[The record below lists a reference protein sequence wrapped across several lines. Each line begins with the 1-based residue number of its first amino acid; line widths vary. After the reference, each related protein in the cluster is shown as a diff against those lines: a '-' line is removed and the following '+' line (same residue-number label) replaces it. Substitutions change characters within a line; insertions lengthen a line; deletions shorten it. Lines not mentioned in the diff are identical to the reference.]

1 VATVASRRPDAD
13 VILGDFPP
21 IFLRVLSVCFG
32 LVWGSFLNVVI
43 YRVPRGMSVVRPAS
57 HCPGCG
63 KPVRAWDNVPVLSW
77 LLLRGKARCCG
88 VAISPRYPLVEAI
101 GGLLSLAILEVIV
114 LRLDPFTAAP
124 RALAIYAVDLAL
136 ALALVAGAFIDVEHL
151 IVPDSITLGG
161 TMAGLATASFRDLP
175 YWESLLGAAV
185 GFVVV
190 WLPFVVVYPWL
201 RGRVGMGLG
210 DAKLLM
216 LAGAWF
222 GWPGALLVLGAGAV
236 QGTVVAIVLMI
247 LNRGKIAEPEAVLRE
262 REETRRELELMSPE
276 DRAEAEKELALDPI
290 AEEAGEGL
298 GQQRIAFGPFLS
310 LATLE
315 CLFFGRD
322 VLSTY
327 FGWTG

>member
-1 VATVASRRPDAD
+1 

-21 IFLRVLSVCFG
+21 IFLRVLALCLG

-63 KPVRAWDNVPVLSW
+63 KPVRAWDNVPVLGW

-88 VAISPRYPLVEAI
+88 VSISPRYPLVEAI
-101 GGLLSLAILEVIV
+101 GGLLSLAILEVII
-114 LRLDPFTAAP
+114 LRLDPFTPAP

-136 ALALVAGAFIDVEHL
+136 SLSLVAGAFIDIEHM
-151 IVPDSITLGG
+151 IVPDGITWGG
-161 TMAGLATASFRDLP
+161 TVAGVVTASFRDMP
-175 YWESLLGAAV
+175 YRDALLGAAV

-190 WLPFVVVYPWL
+190 WLPFVVVYPRL

-216 LAGAWF
+216 LAGAWL

-236 QGTVVAIVLMI
+236 QGTLAAVVLMI
-247 LNRGKIAEPEAVLRE
+247 ANKGKIAEPEAVQRE
-262 REETRRELELMSPE
+262 REEIRRELEQMPPE
-276 DRAEAEKELALDPI
+276 ERAEAEKELAADPL

-310 LATLE
+310 LAILE
-315 CLFFGRD
+315 SLFFGRE
-322 VLSTY
+322 VLRTY
-327 FGWTG
+327 FGWSA